1 VFTGNISW
9 TFYSSG
15 GKWIWSKHI
24 GKLDSIIY
32 MGYTDGI
39 TMYIYVLWY
48 GDKYHGVLQGGKYR
62 ISKRQMSIYLFIYG
76 RLGFE
81 FRALCLLGRYS
92 TGWVTPPAVF
102 ARVIFAIVLLFAWAC
117 LDCNP
122 PTFASCHKWDDR
134 CIPPCSAFSVEMG
147 SYKLFFLGL
156 TWNHDFSWFQ
166 PPVHLGWQF
175 CTTMPIHWWEGGLMK
190 FYLAGLKLQSSWSD
204 PSE

>member
-62 ISKRQMSIYLFIYG
+62 IAKRQMSIYLFIY
-76 RLGFE
+76 LWVWIQGFV
-81 FRALCLLGRYS
+81 L
-92 TGWVTPPAVF
+92 
-102 ARVIFAIVLLFAWAC
+102 ARQVLYWLSHTSSCFCSGYFAIVSLFAWAC

-122 PTFASCHKWDDR
+122 PTFASCRKWDDR